1 AELPVSELSALWLQ
15 SPLSG
20 TGCGEGGVVSS
31 RCFCPIDRPM
41 EPPGQPRGP
50 GSYGPT
56 DGMVDK
62 HKLDHSYELT
72 PEEYRVSQE
81 CIRESFLYRCLP
93 FSSFAMVITHI
104 LVRKV
109 AGICGWFAGKISYI
123 NVCKE
128 KFMNLKDSPLG
139 EMLRN
144 ESQSGSQ
151 RFESSRVSPFSER
164 APAPET
170 APSPRFYE
178 PVPFSS
184 SMNESAP
191 SGITDSVP
199 QEPEPQEQAPKRKR
213 VTYEELRNRNREG
226 HEAGTMQKSEIR
238 TSPLPIKEKAK
249 LNKYGDVWEE

>member
-1 AELPVSELSALWLQ
+1 
-15 SPLSG
+15 
-20 TGCGEGGVVSS
+20 
-31 RCFCPIDRPM
+31 M

-50 GSYGPT
+50 GSYGSM

-62 HKLDHSYELT
+62 HKLDHAYELT
-72 PEEYRVSQE
+72 PEEYRVSRE

-93 FSSFAMVITHI
+93 FSGFAIMITHI
-104 LVRKV
+104 LVRKGV
-109 AGICGWFAGKISYI
+109 LTSHPKFGAVPKLTFAGICGWFAGKISYI

-139 EMLRN
+139 EMLKN
-144 ESQSGSQ
+144 ESRSRSQ
-151 RFESSRVSPFSER
+151 RSEFSRASSFPER
-164 APAPET
+164 APATDT
-170 APSPRFYE
+170 APSSKFYE

-184 SMNESAP
+184 SMNESTP
-191 SGITDSVP
+191 SGITDSIP
-199 QEPEPQEQAPKRKR
+199 QEPEPLEEAPKKKR

-226 HEAGTMQKSEIR
+226 HEAGTMQKSELR

>member
-1 AELPVSELSALWLQ
+1 
-15 SPLSG
+15 
-20 TGCGEGGVVSS
+20 
-31 RCFCPIDRPM
+31 M

-56 DGMVDK
+56 DGRVDK

-72 PEEYRVSQE
+72 PEEYRVSRE

-104 LVRKV
+104 LVRKGV
-109 AGICGWFAGKISYI
+109 LTAHPKFGAIPKMAFAGICGWFAGKISYI

-139 EMLRN
+139 EMLKN
-144 ESQSGSQ
+144 ESQSKSQ
-151 RFESSRVSPFSER
+151 RFESSQASPFSER
-164 APAPET
+164 APGPET
-170 APSPRFYE
+170 APRQSFYE
-178 PVPFSS
+178 QVPFSS
-184 SMNESAP
+184 SINESAP
-191 SGITDSVP
+191 SGITDSIP
-199 QEPEPQEQAPKRKR
+199 QEPEGQEQAPKRKR

>member
-1 AELPVSELSALWLQ
+1 
-15 SPLSG
+15 
-20 TGCGEGGVVSS
+20 
-31 RCFCPIDRPM
+31 M
-41 EPPGQPRGP
+41 EPPGQSRAP

-72 PEEYRVSQE
+72 PEEYRVSRE

-93 FSSFAMVITHI
+93 FSSFAVVITHI
-104 LVRKV
+104 LVRKGV
-109 AGICGWFAGKISYI
+109 LTSHPKFGAIPKMTFAGICGWFAGKISYI

-144 ESQSGSQ
+144 ESQSKSQ
-151 RFESSRVSPFSER
+151 RFETSRAPPFYER

-170 APSPRFYE
+170 APTPSFYE

-191 SGITDSVP
+191 SGITDSLP
-199 QEPEPQEQAPKRKR
+199 REPELQEQAPKRKR

-226 HEAGTMQKSEIR
+226 HEAGTMQRSEIR